1 MGSTDKL
8 AILVVADLTLTGSN
22 INMIG
27 GVLSPHS
34 MKVPPLGAF
43 LCGGCMLFPCLCGF
57 SPGSPASSHSLTHAF
72 EGRLN

>member
-8 AILVVADLTLTGSN
+8 AILDVADLTLTGSN
-22 INMIG
+22 TNMIG

-34 MKVPPLGAF
+34 KKVTPGAF
-43 LCGGCMLFPCLCGF
+43 LCGGCMLFPGLCGL
-57 SPGSPASSHSLTHAF
+57 SPGSPASSHSFTHAF